1 MPPKKP
7 KNNLF
12 SGGLLAN
19 AATEAPFQQEEKTQR
34 EQQTSTTAEDDPLFG
49 NTQRVREIT
58 KKITA
63 ITDNSVYPKIALE
76 KLDDNPYQ
84 PRRRMNQKRLEA
96 LAREIRTYGF
106 KGVLLARVHP
116 IEPQKYQ
123 LVYGHRRRE
132 ASKLAGL
139 TEIPVMID
147 AISDDEMNFLAVNE
161 NVLRD
166 DLTPL
171 DEAYAYASMQE
182 KMSQDAIA
190 ERLGVSRGYI
200 RNRLDILKAPDD
212 VQDMVEEK
220 PDTMKAVVYLKD
232 VEEADIRKTAIQALK
247 NEEVT
252 INQLKLFIE
261 NLRKAK
267 IPSSVVAPLPTQ
279 EATTDTSPEYKNTN
293 NQLSTQQEM
302 EIQHEKHTT
311 TMASSTT
318 ETAGA
323 PLKQT
328 EPSLLQQSKEQTEVI
343 TDRTK
348 VETFTKYLQ
357 KYEHRLKNR
366 TMTIEEKAL
375 VEALIQCAQSILT
388 QHS

>member
-1 MPPKKP
+1 MPSKKTRT
-7 KNNLF
+7 NLF
-12 SGGLLAN
+12 SGGLLATG
-19 AATEAPFQQEEKTQR
+19 ATTEVSTQDETKLSQPVGLNEE
-34 EQQTSTTAEDDPLFG
+34 EDPLFG
-49 NTQRVREIT
+49 NTQHIREIT
-58 KKITA
+58 QKITA
-63 ITDNSVYPKIALE
+63 ITDASTYPKIALE

-116 IEPQKYQ
+116 TQPQKYQ

-132 ASKLAGL
+132 ASRLAGL
-139 TEIPVMID
+139 AELPVMID
-147 AISDDEMNFLAVNE
+147 TISDDEMKFLAVNE
-161 NVLRD
+161 NILRD

-171 DEAYAYASMQE
+171 DEAYAYASMAE
-182 KMSQDAIA
+182 EMSQDTIA

-267 IPSSVVAPLPTQ
+267 TPSSVLAPLPTQ
-279 EATTDTSPEYKNTN
+279 EVTTDTSPEYKNTN

-302 EIQHEKHTT
+302 EVQHEKYTT
-311 TMASSTT
+311 TMPYSTA
-318 ETAGA
+318 ETA
-323 PLKQT
+323 LKQT
-328 EPSLLQQSKEQTEVI
+328 ELSLLQQSKQQTEII

-375 VEALIQCAQSILT
+375 IETLVQCAQSILT
-388 QHS
+388 QHP

>member
-1 MPPKKP
+1 MAPKKP
-7 KNNLF
+7 RTNLF
-12 SGGLLAN
+12 SGGLLASTT
-19 AATEAPFQQEEKTQR
+19 TEVSSQEETR
-34 EQQTSTTAEDDPLFG
+34 STQTSNSSEEEDPLFG
-49 NTQRVREIT
+49 NTQHIREIT
-58 KKITA
+58 QKITA
-63 ITDNSVYPKIALE
+63 ITDASAYPKIALE

-96 LAREIRTYGF
+96 LAKEIGTYGF

-116 IEPQKYQ
+116 TEPQKYQ

-139 TEIPVMID
+139 TEVPVMVD
-147 AISDDEMNFLAVNE
+147 TFNDDEMEFLSVNE

-190 ERLGVSRGYI
+190 ARLGVSRGYI
-200 RNRLDILKAPDD
+200 RNRLDILKAQDD

-220 PDTMKAVVYLKD
+220 PDTMKAVFYLKD
-232 VEEADIRKTAIQALK
+232 VQEADIRQTAIQALK

-252 INQLKLFIE
+252 INQLKMFIE
-261 NLRKAK
+261 NLRRAK
-267 IPSSVVAPLPTQ
+267 THSQGVPASIQ
-279 EATTDTSPEYKNTN
+279 EEETSILPEYKNTN
-293 NQLSTQQEM
+293 EQPSAQQGM
-302 EIQHEKHTT
+302 EVQRENHITALPPSIPGT
-311 TMASSTT
+311 A
-318 ETAGA
+318 ET

-328 EPSLLQQSKEQTEVI
+328 EPSLLQQSKEQTEAI

-348 VETFTKYLQ
+348 IETFLKYLQ
-357 KYEHRLKNR
+357 KYDQRLKNR
-366 TMTIEEKAL
+366 IMTREEKASLDAL
-375 VEALIQCAQSILT
+375 VEQAQSLLM

>member
-1 MPPKKP
+1 MSSKKTRT
-7 KNNLF
+7 NLF
-12 SGGLLAN
+12 SGGFLA
-19 AATEAPFQQEEKTQR
+19 AGATTEVSPQDETKLSQLVGLNEE
-34 EQQTSTTAEDDPLFG
+34 EDPLFG
-49 NTQRVREIT
+49 NTQHIREIT
-58 KKITA
+58 QKITA
-63 ITDNSVYPKIALE
+63 ITDASSYPKIALE

-116 IEPQKYQ
+116 AQPQKYQ

-132 ASKLAGL
+132 ASRLAGL
-139 TEIPVMID
+139 AELPVMID
-147 AISDDEMNFLAVNE
+147 SISDDEMKFLAVNE
-161 NVLRD
+161 NILRD

-171 DEAYAYASMQE
+171 DEAYAYTSMVE
-182 KMSQDAIA
+182 EMSQDAIA

-232 VEEADIRKTAIQALK
+232 VQEDDIRKTAIQALK

-261 NLRKAK
+261 NLRKA
-267 IPSSVVAPLPTQ
+267 IARPEAVPAPTQ
-279 EATTDTSPEYKNTN
+279 EWAANTSPELKHTAD
-293 NQLSTQQEM
+293 QPLVQQEVRA
-302 EIQHEKHTT
+302 QHDQHTT
-311 TMASSTT
+311 TQPSAVP
-318 ETAGA
+318 ETVETH
-323 PLKQT
+323 LKQV
-328 EPSLLQQSKEQTEVI
+328 EPSLLQQSKEQTEAI

-348 VETFTKYLQ
+348 VETFLKYLQ
-357 KYEHRLKNR
+357 KYDQRLKNR
-366 TMTIEEKAL
+366 TISIEEKASLELL
-375 VEALIQCAQSILT
+375 VAQAQSLLKH
-388 QHS
+388 HS

>member
-1 MPPKKP
+1 MPSKKTRT
-7 KNNLF
+7 NLF
-12 SGGLLAN
+12 SGGLLATG
-19 AATEAPFQQEEKTQR
+19 ATTEVSTQDETKLSQPVGLNEE
-34 EQQTSTTAEDDPLFG
+34 EDPLFG
-49 NTQRVREIT
+49 NTQHIREIT
-58 KKITA
+58 QKITA
-63 ITDNSVYPKIALE
+63 ITDASTYPKIALE

-116 IEPQKYQ
+116 TQPQKYQ

-132 ASKLAGL
+132 ASRLAGL
-139 TEIPVMID
+139 AELPVMID
-147 AISDDEMNFLAVNE
+147 TISDDEMKFLAVNE
-161 NVLRD
+161 NILRD

-171 DEAYAYASMQE
+171 DEAYAYASMAE
-182 KMSQDAIA
+182 EMSQDTIA

-267 IPSSVVAPLPTQ
+267 TPSSALAPLPTQ
-279 EATTDTSPEYKNTN
+279 EVTTDTSPEYKNTN

-302 EIQHEKHTT
+302 EGQHEKYTT
-311 TMASSTT
+311 TMPYSTA
-318 ETAGA
+318 ETV
-323 PLKQT
+323 LKQT
-328 EPSLLQQSKEQTEVI
+328 ELSLLQQSKQQTEVI

-375 VEALIQCAQSILT
+375 IETLVQCAQSILT